1 MTDIALE
8 PAPCWDNRAHFESR
22 PNAALA
28 ARAAGV
34 PVLDIVVPV
43 YNEQAALA
51 DSIHRLHR
59 YLGENFPVPGAH
71 HDRGQRQ
78 HR

>member
-1 MTDIALE
+1 MDFMTDIALE
-8 PAPCWDNRAHFESR
+8 PDAGLGHRIHFEPR

-34 PVLDIVVPV
+34 PVLDVVVPV

-51 DSIHRLHR
+51 DSIYRLHR
-59 YLGENFPVPGAH
+59 HL
-71 HDRGQRQ
+71 R
-78 HR
+78 